1 MVSTINPEYVRVLAY
16 FLLGFIGHRYY
27 VTWKKLKKWES
38 KYDFTNHTYI
48 GKRIILQGEEW
59 VVEDFN
65 MKDNK
70 GVLKNL
76 RKGDYLYADRTASKP
91 VL

>member
-1 MVSTINPEYVRVLAY
+1 MVSITNPEYVTIFVC

-27 VTWKKLKKWES
+27 VTYMKLKKWES
-38 KYDFTNHTYI
+38 NYDFTNHTYL

-59 VVEDFN
+59 VVVDFN
-65 MKDNK
+65 MKGNK
-70 GVLKNL
+70 VILKNL
-76 RKGDYLYADRTASKP
+76 NNGDYLYADRTASKP

>member
-1 MVSTINPEYVRVLAY
+1 MVSTINPEYLTIFAY

-27 VTWKKLKKWES
+27 VTRKKLKKWES

-48 GKRIILQGEEW
+48 GKQVILQGEEW
-59 VVEDFN
+59 VVADFN
-65 MKDNK
+65 MKGNK
-70 GVLKNL
+70 VILKNL
-76 RKGDYLYADRTASKP
+76 KTGDYLYADRTVSKP